1 MKFKQP
7 EFLIL
12 QSVNPDANRY
22 RVYRIIITFNEV
34 KNEYLVKCSW
44 GRLGAIGTSKSYS
57 VEDEKSLTRF
67 VQSLLM
73 KRKRHE
79 YGILEKSENFPKCK
93 AVEQLPFTTS
103 IDKQLKLFKSTN

>member
-1 MKFKQP
+1 MKLKQP

-22 RVYRIIITFNEV
+22 RIYRIVITFNEV

-44 GRLGAIGTSKSYS
+44 GRLGGKGTSKSYW
-57 VEDEKSLTRF
+57 VENEKSLTRF

-79 YGILEKSENFPKCK
+79 YGILERSKNFPKCK
-93 AVEQLPFTTS
+93 AVEQLPLTTS
-103 IDKQLKLFKSTN
+103 FDVQLKLFSN